1 MTGEEGAEARD
12 LSLAGGRHLSEE
24 VGLPLP
30 PGSQSS
36 QGGTDHTQLPG
47 DEGTE
52 ADWQTGIHP
61 GDRCFRTVIVTSCRN
76 KIQDRI
82 NCSEEKQW

>member
-1 MTGEEGAEARD
+1 MKPATGEEEAEARD
-12 LSLAGGRHLSEE
+12 LSLAGGGHLAEE
-24 VGLPLP
+24 GGLSLP

-52 ADWQTGIHP
+52 IDGQTGIHP
-61 GDRCFRTVIVTSCRN
+61 RRRML
-76 KIQDRI
+76 QDCNRDKLQEQ
-82 NCSEEKQW
+82 NPRQN